1 MEYNRV
7 CCNSYRHIT
16 YARSYN
22 MWSWIQGTDGICLKD
37 IDCGIDS
44 CNICYYLSQCQNF
57 IQKILIVI
65 LKRNE

>member
-22 MWSWIQGTDGICLKD
+22 MWAHPTNPVECCADANPKTMLPND
-37 IDCGIDS
+37 T
-44 CNICYYLSQCQNF
+44 
-57 IQKILIVI
+57 
-65 LKRNE
+65 